1 MTSILEISLRA
12 GKIMLENGG
21 NTSLVEE
28 SIQRLGTGLGADS
41 VEVSVNPGSIVAS
54 LVSGQE
60 QETRLRRV
68 SQSGVELSKL
78 ARVLHL
84 VSGVE
89 SGKMSASE
97 AESELQRIEGLSRQ
111 YPPWLV
117 ALAVGLGCGAFA
129 VNLGGTARDF
139 YVVLVTSSLAQLL
152 RHHLAYTRL
161 GRLLTTV
168 VVAAFASATALALAG
183 PGVSV
188 AASILLL
195 VPGVPLVSSTADLF
209 RGDVTAGLT
218 RATSALLTII
228 AASVGVW
235 GVILAWGRPA
245 ESGVLP
251 GQDQVLLAA
260 LMGGVAAVGFAV
272 LFDVPRRYLLGSG
285 LVGLVA
291 ILTRAS
297 VAAHAWPAEVA
308 NLLAGFS
315 IGLSSELLARRAGCP
330 YSFMAMPGY
339 IPLVPGAVF
348 FSGIL
353 HLVAGDYLQG
363 LASLIQAQIIL
374 LAIAL
379 GMGSIPALFST
390 SRKAIA

>member
-1 MTSILEISLRA
+1 MTSILGLSLEA

-21 NTSLVEE
+21 NTALVEE
-28 SIQRLGTGLGADS
+28 SVQRLGTGLGADA
-41 VEVSVNPGSIVAS
+41 VEVSVSPGSIIAS

-68 SQSGVELSKL
+68 SRSGVELSKL

-84 VSGVE
+84 LSRVE
-89 SGKMSASE
+89 AGQVAAAE
-97 AESELQRIEGLSRQ
+97 AETELERIQGLPRQ

-152 RHHLAYTRL
+152 RHYLAHTRL

-168 VVAAFASATALALAG
+168 MVAAFASATALALAG

-209 RGDVTAGLT
+209 RGDVTSGVA
-218 RATSALLTII
+218 RATSALLTVI
-228 AASVGVW
+228 AGSVGVW

-245 ESGVLP
+245 ERALLP
-251 GQDQVLLAA
+251 GQDDVLLAA
-260 LMGGVAAVGFAV
+260 LMGGVAAAGFAV

-291 ILTRAS
+291 ILVRAS
-297 VAAHAWPAEVA
+297 ALAVAWPIEVA

-315 IGLSSELLARRAGCP
+315 IGLSSELLARRVGCP

-348 FSGIL
+348 FAGIL
-353 HLVAGDYLQG
+353 HLVAGDYVAG
-363 LASLIQAQIIL
+363 LSSLVQAQIIL

-379 GMGSIPALFST
+379 GMGSIPVLFPT
-390 SRKAIA
+390 NRKAIA